1 MLEPIDPETVK
12 LWEPLIG
19 TAPEAVHRRPRDPS
33 AKEEGPFL
41 DGWLSV
47 EANNTRIDWRFDHD
61 PTNPPSELPIVG
73 AYGTLHT
80 EFRELMK
87 RWFIDSPPIQRIGY
101 GAVLLLSVNDVA
113 EGNSLLSE
121 LLPAVDIE
129 QDTTDFLYRINRRR
143 HAHSMEGI
151 EVNRLSTWS
160 VASVVGLRVDM
171 LPLERRMPTLTR
183 IADRNACRLELDIN
197 TAPEFRSQIPTDT
210 APQLFDE
217 LVTLGN
223 EIASSGDIP

>member
-1 MLEPIDPETVK
+1 MLEPIDPETVN

-19 TAPEAVHRRPRDPS
+19 TSPEAVHRRPRDPS

-47 EANNTRIDWRFDHD
+47 EANNTRIDWRFGHD
-61 PTNPPSELPIVG
+61 PTNPPAELPIVG

-80 EFRELMK
+80 EFRDLMK
-87 RWFIDSPPIQRIGY
+87 RWLVESPPIQRIGY
-101 GAVLLLSVNDVA
+101 GAVLLLSVNGVA
-113 EGNSLLSE
+113 EGNRRLSE
-121 LLPAVDIE
+121 LLPLDID

-143 HAHSMEGI
+143 HAKCLEGI
-151 EVNRLSTWS
+151 EINRLSTWS

-171 LPLERRMPTLTR
+171 LPLERRMPALTR
-183 IADRNACRLELDIN
+183 ITDRSACRLELDIN
-197 TAPEFRSQIPTDT
+197 TAPEFRSQIPKDT
-210 APQLFDE
+210 TPHLFDE